1 MGTNVYP
8 LYNATQALL
17 IIHPNILNFIKYV
30 DLFLQSLSDLENSLD
45 NNFIDA
51 FNYVLKIKIILRYA

>member
-1 MGTNVYP
+1 MYI
-8 LYNATQALL
+8 LSYYATQALL
-17 IIHPNILNFIKYV
+17 IIHPNILNFIKY
-30 DLFLQSLSDLENSLD
+30 LENGLD

>member
-17 IIHPNILNFIKYV
+17 IIHPNILNFIKHV
-30 DLFLQSLSDLENSLD
+30 DLLEDSLD